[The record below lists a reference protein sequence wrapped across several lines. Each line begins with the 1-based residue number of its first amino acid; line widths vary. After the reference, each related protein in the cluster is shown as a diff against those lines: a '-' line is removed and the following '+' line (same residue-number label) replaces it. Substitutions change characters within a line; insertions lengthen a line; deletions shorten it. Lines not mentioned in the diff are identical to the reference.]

1 MTDVVAYLKDR
12 ELYPQVYSPANYGRK
27 LEQTQQK
34 SYRKSIISGED
45 ILKYRDYLLETMKNY
60 PDVMSIGMAGEY
72 IGYTHKSIATWVSK
86 GTLKAIHYGN
96 TLVFPKEYLVDYIVA
111 EHGLVDARA
120 SAKYKELVQSF
131 HKWKLKHRTK

>member
-1 MTDVVAYLKDR
+1 MNYEAICASVRAQQKKYL
-12 ELYPQVYSPANYGRK
+12 
-27 LEQTQQK
+27 TQQK
-34 SYRKSIISGED
+34 SYRKSIIADED

-60 PDVMSIGMAGEY
+60 PDVMSIGMTGEY

-86 GTLKAIHYGN
+86 GMLKAIHYGN
-96 TLVFPKEYLVDYIVA
+96 TLIFPKEYLIDYIVA

-120 SAKYKELVQSF
+120 SEKYKELVQGF